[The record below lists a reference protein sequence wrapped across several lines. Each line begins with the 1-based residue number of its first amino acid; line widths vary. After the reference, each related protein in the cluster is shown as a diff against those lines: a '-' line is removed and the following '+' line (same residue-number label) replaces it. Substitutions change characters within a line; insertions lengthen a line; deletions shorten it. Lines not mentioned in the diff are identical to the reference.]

1 MNTDRV
7 VISSVLVASLVLFA
21 WGRWRYDVVAI
32 AALIVVALFG
42 LVDAAEVFSGFGH
55 PAIITVAAMLVI
67 SHAMETSGVVALLGR
82 GLAVVAVGRWS
93 TLAVLM
99 ITVTALSGFMNNI
112 GALVLMLPVAVHLAR
127 AQGVHK
133 SRYLMPMAFA
143 SMLGGLITLIGT
155 PPNIIVASFRDQA
168 GLEGYGIFDFAP
180 VGLMVATGGI
190 VAMMA
195 LSGRFIPQ
203 RDPVDET
210 RPLDHIDPYMTEVIV
225 PEGSALIDQTLR
237 TLEER
242 GHGDLSVVALV
253 RRGEELV
260 APRRSVQILA
270 GDLLV
275 IEADQESLQ
284 ELISDHSLEVTGQRR
299 FKANRLQID
308 DFSVVAAVV
317 LPQSRLS
324 GRTATGLQL
333 RSSYGLNLL
342 GVSRQGHD
350 IVGRLGHTRIE
361 PGDVLMVQGEAEAM
375 DETLTRLDC
384 LELADSQLTPR
395 RRFDPVVPAIFA
407 GAILCTAFGMVKIEV
422 SLVAAVLLMVLLR
435 RVSVKDIY
443 EKVDWPVIVLLG
455 AMIPVGG
462 ALETSGTTRLIVENF
477 EKVGG
482 GLGPVAIV
490 ALLMAAAMALSN
502 IVNNAAAAVL
512 MAPLA
517 LQLAIGLG
525 INGDPLL
532 MAVAVGSSC
541 AFLTPIGHQSNLLVM
556 GPGGY
561 EFGDYWR
568 LGLPVSMA
576 VLATGVPAI
585 LWIWPA

>member
-1 MNTDRV
+1 M
-7 VISSVLVASLVLFA
+7 LFA

-42 LVDAAEVFSGFGH
+42 LVDAADVFSGFGH
-55 PAIITVAAMLVI
+55 PAVITVAAMLVV
-67 SHAMETSGVVALLGR
+67 SHAMETSGVVAILAR
-82 GLAVVAVGRWS
+82 GLAVVTVGRWI

-112 GALVLMLPVAVHLAR
+112 GALVLMLPVAVHLA
-127 AQGVHK
+127 
-133 SRYLMPMAFA
+133 
-143 SMLGGLITLIGT
+143 
-155 PPNIIVASFRDQA
+155 
-168 GLEGYGIFDFAP
+168 
-180 VGLMVATGGI
+180 

-324 GRTATGLQL
+324 GRTAPGLQL

-395 RRFDPVVPAIFA
+395 RRFDPVVPAI
-407 GAILCTAFGMVKIEV
+407 
-422 SLVAAVLLMVLLR
+422 
-435 RVSVKDIY
+435 
-443 EKVDWPVIVLLG
+443 
-455 AMIPVGG
+455 
-462 ALETSGTTRLIVENF
+462 
-477 EKVGG
+477 
-482 GLGPVAIV
+482 
-490 ALLMAAAMALSN
+490 
-502 IVNNAAAAVL
+502 
-512 MAPLA
+512 
-517 LQLAIGLG
+517 
-525 INGDPLL
+525 
-532 MAVAVGSSC
+532 
-541 AFLTPIGHQSNLLVM
+541 
-556 GPGGY
+556 
-561 EFGDYWR
+561 
-568 LGLPVSMA
+568 
-576 VLATGVPAI
+576 
-585 LWIWPA
+585 